1 MQKISVCYT
10 KAQFSNIIHGFVM
23 VDVYISETTCCML
36 DLSEMM
42 QTMGWKMKNN
52 FGFNVTLYL
61 HQAIY
66 IIDVNGNI

>member
-1 MQKISVCYT
+1 
-10 KAQFSNIIHGFVM
+10 M

-42 QTMGWKMKNN
+42 QNMGEKMINN

-66 IIDVNGNI
+66 VVNGNI